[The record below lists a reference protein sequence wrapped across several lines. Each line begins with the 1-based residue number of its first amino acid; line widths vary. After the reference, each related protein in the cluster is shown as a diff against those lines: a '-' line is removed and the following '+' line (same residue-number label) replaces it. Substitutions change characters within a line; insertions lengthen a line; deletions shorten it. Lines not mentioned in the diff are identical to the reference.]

1 MAWNAQ
7 HPAFPPVSPG
17 GGLPLT
23 SICHIL
29 FLRYRFKDGTIA
41 ALVRHHYYSR
51 LSFMTGKRASTSV
64 MSLAACL
71 MLWSALMIQSA
82 RAQDAGRTE
91 SASAE
96 AIRFDL
102 PAQPLAEALQAYGR
116 VAELSVMAQTELLN
130 GRVSAPVNGSYP
142 VREALQ
148 RLLAGTGLQA
158 RFSGDTE
165 AIIVPLPLEQQPAL
179 PDTPSVMIPSSAI
192 DGALAGDGFDAYNA
206 MVQTRLTEAL
216 CASPETR
223 PGSYRAVVQMRIGDG
238 GAVVAAKLAG
248 STGDP
253 ARDTAITQAM
263 HTLVLD
269 SAPPADLPQP
279 VTILLRPHGDG
290 VNTDCAQFDV
300 RSR

>member
-1 MAWNAQ
+1 
-7 HPAFPPVSPG
+7 
-17 GGLPLT
+17 
-23 SICHIL
+23 
-29 FLRYRFKDGTIA
+29 
-41 ALVRHHYYSR
+41 
-51 LSFMTGKRASTSV
+51 
-64 MSLAACL
+64 
-71 MLWSALMIQSA
+71 LMIQSA
-82 RAQDAGRTE
+82 RAQDASRTE

-102 PAQPLAEALQAYGR
+102 PAQPLAEALRAYGR
-116 VAELSVMAQTELLN
+116 VVELSVMAQTELLN

-142 VREALQ
+142 TREALQ
-148 RLLAGTGLQA
+148 RLLAGTGLEA

-165 AIIVPLPLEQQPAL
+165 ALIVPLPAEQQQPAL
-179 PDTPSVMIPSSAI
+179 PAPSVMIPSSAI
-192 DGALAGDGFDAYNA
+192 DGAMADDGFDAYNA

-216 CASPETR
+216 CASPVTR
-223 PGSYRAVVQMRIGDG
+223 PGSYRLVVQMRVGDEG
-238 GAVVAAKLAG
+238 KVVAAKLAG

-253 ARDTAITQAM
+253 ARDTAIAQAM

-300 RSR
+300 RGR

>member
-1 MAWNAQ
+1 M
-7 HPAFPPVSPG
+7 
-17 GGLPLT
+17 
-23 SICHIL
+23 I
-29 FLRYRFKDGTIA
+29 
-41 ALVRHHYYSR
+41 
-51 LSFMTGKRASTSV
+51 GKRASTSV

-71 MLWSALMIQSA
+71 MLWSALMLQSV

-130 GRVSAPVNGSYP
+130 GRVSAPVNGMYP

-148 RLLAGTGLQA
+148 RLLAGTGLEA
-158 RFSGDTE
+158 RFSGDNE
-165 AIIVPLPLEQQPAL
+165 AIIVPLPQQEQEAAP
-179 PDTPSVMIPSSAI
+179 PPPSVMIPWSAI
-192 DGALAGDGFDAYNA
+192 DGAMSGNGFDAYNA

-216 CASPETR
+216 CASAETR
-223 PGSYRAVVQMRIGDG
+223 PGSYRLVLQMRIGDEG
-238 GAVVAAKLAG
+238 KVVAAKLVG
-248 STGDP
+248 STGD
-253 ARDTAITQAM
+253 ATRDAAIAQAM
-263 HTLVLD
+263 QTLVLD
-269 SAPPADLPQP
+269 AAPPDGLPQP

-300 RSR
+300 QGR